1 MPREAPQLTRKYL
14 PRPHH
19 RHPPQRHQQGELSG
33 SIMILA
39 NFQLLP
45 PVSPSLNLAKPSGG
59 TSWQDI
65 SWTGS
70 TWTKIN
76 QARPPSFHN
85 KTKKEVEKNDTR
97 LTRTATTFNEDSSKN
112 GGDQKD
118 QCKLGR
124 GQQNKKTQ
132 DVQDQYSLNPSSWSV
147 TLPLQST
154 SVTKLVTWS
163 LQLRQPGDQRLL
175 IGFLI
180 DRPCALLID
189 QEIRFF
195 VHLPAQIHG
204 GGGKHSSWWRP
215 LLNYLLLNSNTNCHR
230 PMRNYDKDCRLFE

>member
-1 MPREAPQLTRKYL
+1 
-14 PRPHH
+14 
-19 RHPPQRHQQGELSG
+19 
-33 SIMILA
+33 MILA
-39 NFQLLP
+39 SFPLLHP
-45 PVSPSLNLAKPSGG
+45 TSSSLNLAKPSGG

-85 KTKKEVEKNDTR
+85 KTKKEVEKNDSR
-97 LTRTATTFNEDSSKN
+97 LTRTATTFNEDSSKD

-132 DVQDQYSLNPSSWSV
+132 DVQNQYSLNPSSWSV

-175 IGFLI
+175 IGSLF

-195 VHLPAQIHG
+195 
-204 GGGKHSSWWRP
+204 SSFVGANPQWWRTA
-215 LLNYLLLNSNTNCHR
+215 LLLVAASFNYLLLNSNTNYHR